1 MPTYPADM
9 EKRRK
14 QCSNASLDNYYASV
28 CTSDLVQERV
38 DSGEIGEM
46 GDSGEMGEMGDS
58 GEMGEMVDSGEMGEM
73 GDSGE
78 MGEMGDSGEMGE
90 RGDSGEMGERG
101 DSGEMGER
109 GDSGEIG
116 EMGDSGE
123 MGERGDLTAGTSEI
137 LETQLTR
144 SDSRHLVAAIVETTP
159 TDTPTNTPSL
169 SSLQEAILSSLE
181 AIQSMELGGVS
192 SDRRR
197 RHTQSQKRPVGKFPA
212 EVVPL
217 QTPFSPHLP
226 IAPDCTYTHTH
237 THTHTHNTILYF
249 STYCRSSTQLNCEG
263 ENWLCPSA
271 RPSLS
276 HSAVCHRETPALLT

>member
-1 MPTYPADM
+1 MKIYIQVYTPIHILFLCVCRYDSKWVPTYPADM

-38 DSGEIGEM
+38 DSGE
-46 GDSGEMGEMGDS
+46 
-58 GEMGEMVDSGEMGEM
+58 
-73 GDSGE
+73 

-90 RGDSGEMGERG
+90 R
-101 DSGEMGER
+101 
-109 GDSGEIG
+109 
-116 EMGDSGE
+116 GDSGE

-144 SDSRHLVAAIVETTP
+144 SDSRHLVAAVVETTP

-169 SSLQEAILSSLE
+169 SSLQEAIVSSLE

-197 RHTQSQKRPVGKFPA
+197 RHTQYQKRQVGKFPA

-237 THTHTHNTILYF
+237 THTQHHSLLLYIL
-249 STYCRSSTQLNCEG
+249 Q
-263 ENWLCPSA
+263 
-271 RPSLS
+271 
-276 HSAVCHRETPALLT
+276 V